1 MSIKVII
8 VGRYQSGKTSIVH
21 RIKTDKFDSNNM
33 FTASVTVST
42 YELQGKS
49 FLFNDISGNETYQN
63 AVTTLFR
70 NAKIAIIVFNI
81 DSLQSFYEVDKWHDK
96 IKSLLNVQVPNDP
109 NFVSI
114 ILVGTKCDLENRK
127 VLFEQG
133 EEKAESLGQSTKYIE
148 VSSKTGQNIDILK
161 DEIMRCANVASVERI
176 NQPIQNDQNGD
187 NNRCCT

>member
-1 MSIKVII
+1 
-8 VGRYQSGKTSIVH
+8 
-21 RIKTDKFDSNNM
+21 M
-33 FTASVTVST
+33 FTASVAVST
-42 YELQGKS
+42 YELQGKN
-49 FLFNDISGNETYQN
+49 FLFHDISGNETYQN

-96 IKSLLNVQVPNDP
+96 IKGLLNVQVPNDP

-187 NNRCCT
+187 NNRCCK